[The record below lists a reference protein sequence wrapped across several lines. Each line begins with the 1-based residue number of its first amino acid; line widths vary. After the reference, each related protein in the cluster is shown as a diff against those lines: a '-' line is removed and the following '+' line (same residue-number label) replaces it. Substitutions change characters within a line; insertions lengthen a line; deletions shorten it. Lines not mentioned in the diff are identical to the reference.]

1 MLLLSMPFGVTV
13 LLHRSH
19 HFVLYRAG
27 KYLFMEMADMHSI
40 FGHACG
46 IEIEMYHILPSF

>member
-1 MLLLSMPFGVTV
+1 MFLLSMTCGVTV

-27 KYLFMEMADMHSI
+27 KYMVMEMTDVHSI
-40 FGHACG
+40 LGHVCG
-46 IEIEMYHILPSF
+46 NEIATYHLY